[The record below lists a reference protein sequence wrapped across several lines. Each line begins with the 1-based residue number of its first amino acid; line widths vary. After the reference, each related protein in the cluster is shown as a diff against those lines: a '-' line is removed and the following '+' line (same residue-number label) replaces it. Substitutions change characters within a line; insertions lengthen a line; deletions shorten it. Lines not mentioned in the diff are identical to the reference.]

1 MPEKK
6 KKYLTR
12 DQRDNRTAWIMLAP
26 ALLFLA
32 VMIAYPLGKVIHD
45 AFSQV
50 NLIKPN
56 VSGFAGLDNFK
67 TILND
72 EHFWNDAKNT
82 VIWTVCSVA
91 GEYIVGMLAAVL
103 LNQKFKGRA
112 IFRTCVFIPWLVPI
126 IVAGMTWDWMLNT
139 DFGIVN
145 YLLTHLHIVQ
155 APINFLGDARFAMAT
170 VIFVNIWRS
179 FPYYTISFLAAMQ
192 SIPGDLSEAAAIDG
206 AGMFTR
212 FFRITL
218 PLISPMIVY
227 LVITGF
233 VGIAGHRIH
242 PCHLDR
248 DQLRLYLGHDRGRP
262 ELRYRNAAD
271 HDLSLFDEK
280 VQCRR
285 SVRAV
290 YHDVYGHD
298 DPVRILLPQTRKNQ
312 QPGRLRKGRKKWAV
326 KKQGRLFPPLPT
338 F

>member
-112 IFRTCVFIPWLVPI
+112 IFRTCVFIPSLVPI

-218 PLISPMIVY
+218 PQLKSVS
-227 LVITGF
+227 LVIVFIHVIWTAINFDFIWVMTEGGPNYATETLPIMIYRYSMKKFNVGAASALSTMMFTVMTILF
-233 VGIAGHRIH
+233 VFYYRKREKINSQAG
-242 PCHLDR
+242 
-248 DQLRLYLGHDRGRP
+248 
-262 ELRYRNAAD
+262 
-271 HDLSLFDEK
+271 
-280 VQCRR
+280 
-285 SVRAV
+285 
-290 YHDVYGHD
+290 
-298 DPVRILLPQTRKNQ
+298 
-312 QPGRLRKGRKKWAV
+312 
-326 KKQGRLFPPLPT
+326 
-338 F
+338 

>member
-1 MPEKK
+1 M
-6 KKYLTR
+6 
-12 DQRDNRTAWIMLAP
+12 
-26 ALLFLA
+26 F
-32 VMIAYPLGKVIHD
+32 
-45 AFSQV
+45 
-50 NLIKPN
+50 
-56 VSGFAGLDNFK
+56 LDNFK

-218 PLISPMIVY
+218 PQLKSVS
-227 LVITGF
+227 LVIVFIHVIWTAINFDFIWVMTEGGPNYATETLPIMIYRYSMKKFNVGAASALSTMMFTVMTILF
-233 VGIAGHRIH
+233 VFYYRKREKINSQAG
-242 PCHLDR
+242 
-248 DQLRLYLGHDRGRP
+248 
-262 ELRYRNAAD
+262 
-271 HDLSLFDEK
+271 
-280 VQCRR
+280 
-285 SVRAV
+285 
-290 YHDVYGHD
+290 
-298 DPVRILLPQTRKNQ
+298 
-312 QPGRLRKGRKKWAV
+312 
-326 KKQGRLFPPLPT
+326 
-338 F
+338 

>member
-1 MPEKK
+1 MAGRCSQHLSGRVRRAERFVKKMVHTGAEAVPVCILLILEKGGEYAGK
-6 KKYLTR
+6 EEKYLTR
-12 DQRDNRTAWIMLAP
+12 DQRDNRTAWLYLLP

-50 NLIKPN
+50 NLVKPN

-179 FPYYTISFLAAMQ
+179 FRT
-192 SIPGDLSEAAAIDG
+192 
-206 AGMFTR
+206 TR
-212 FFRITL
+212 FL
-218 PLISPMIVY
+218 SW
-227 LVITGF
+227 
-233 VGIAGHRIH
+233 
-242 PCHLDR
+242 
-248 DQLRLYLGHDRGRP
+248 LRCSRFP
-262 ELRYRNAAD
+262 AT
-271 HDLSLFDEK
+271 
-280 VQCRR
+280 CRR
-285 SVRAV
+285 QRRSTARACS
-290 YHDVYGHD
+290 
-298 DPVRILLPQTRKNQ
+298 PASSA
-312 QPGRLRKGRKKWAV
+312 LRCRS
-326 KKQGRLFPPLPT
+326 
-338 F
+338 